1 MIYGVAIHTTTVNC
15 KLLIVNYKNVDWK
28 KYLTEWS
35 EKYRKDL
42 VENIMPFWLKN
53 GLDRVNGGVYTCLNR
68 DGSLMD
74 TTKSVWFQG
83 RFAFVC
89 SFAYNTIE
97 KNQEWLDAA
106 KSTIDF
112 IENHCFD
119 KDGRMYFE
127 VMADGTPLRKRRY
140 VFSETFAAIAMA
152 EYAKASGDKTY
163 AEKAL
168 KLFMD
173 IGRFVANAEEYMPS
187 KYLDTLQAKGHSLVM
202 ILINTASRIREVVDN
217 PILNQQIDESI
228 ESLKD
233 FMKPEFN
240 ALLEMVGPNGEF
252 IDTCNGR
259 VINPGHC
266 IETAWF
272 LLEEAKHRNW
282 DKDLTNQA
290 LQILDWSWEWG
301 WDKQYGG
308 IINFRDCR
316 NLPPQDYSQDMKFWW
331 PQTEAII
338 ATLYAYEATGDEKY
352 LIWHKQISEWTYAH
366 FPDEEY
372 GEWYGY
378 LHRDGTVAQP
388 AKGNIFKGPFH
399 IPRMMVKSFQLCNL
413 LLEE

>member
-1 MIYGVAIHTTTVNC
+1 MN
-15 KLLIVNYKNVDWK
+15 WK
-28 KYLTEWS
+28 EYLEGWS
-35 EKYRKDL
+35 QRYRDDL
-42 VENIMPFWLKN
+42 VNDIMPFWLKN
-53 GLDRVNGGVYTCLNR
+53 GLDRVNGGVYTCVNR
-68 DGSLMD
+68 DGSLID
-74 TTKSVWFQG
+74 STKSVWFQG

-97 KNQEWLDAA
+97 KNPEWLAAA

-112 IENHCFD
+112 IEAHCFD
-119 KDGRMYFE
+119 TDGRMYFE

-140 VFSETFAAIAMA
+140 VFSESFAAIAMA
-152 EYAKASGDKTY
+152 EYAKASGDRSY

-168 KLFMD
+168 ELFKN
-173 IGRFVANAEEYMPS
+173 IRHFVATPGYMEP

-202 ILINTASRIREVVDN
+202 ILINTASRIRNVIEDPVLD
-217 PILNQQIDESI
+217 QQINESI
-228 ESLKD
+228 ASLKD
-233 FMKPEFN
+233 FMKPQFG

-252 IDTCNGR
+252 IDTINGR
-259 VINPGHC
+259 LINPGHC

-272 LLEEAKHRNW
+272 LLEEAKYRGW
-282 DKDLTNQA
+282 DKELTAQA

-338 ATLYAYEATGDEKY
+338 ATLYAYEATGDDKY

-366 FPDEEY
+366 FPDTEY

-399 IPRMMVKSFQLCNL
+399 IPRMMIKSFDLCKEL
-413 LLEE
+413 IK